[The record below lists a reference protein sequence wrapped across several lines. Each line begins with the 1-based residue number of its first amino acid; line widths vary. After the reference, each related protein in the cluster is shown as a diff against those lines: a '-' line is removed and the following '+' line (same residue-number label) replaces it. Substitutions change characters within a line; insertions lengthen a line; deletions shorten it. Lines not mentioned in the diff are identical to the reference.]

1 MLSAASALALA
12 AIPLVAT
19 STNVPIVPPTS
30 GRDGHSG
37 ALSLVVVTVFVIP
50 PMGALTP
57 RGDPRKMIVLS
68 NRGPTAASSKLPVAA
83 SVLIPCTRFHRQR
96 AQRAR
101 SAGGD
106 GAWGGGAEKAQDW
119 NSGEVEGAQ
128 PKGAEKGDGD
138 EQEPSKLVGINRRRT

>member
-1 MLSAASALALA
+1 MLSAATALALA

-57 RGDPRKMIVLS
+57 RGDPRKMVVLS
-68 NRGPTAASSKLPVAA
+68 NRWPPVASSKLLVAA
-83 SVLIPCTRFHRQR
+83 FV
-96 AQRAR
+96 
-101 SAGGD
+101 
-106 GAWGGGAEKAQDW
+106 
-119 NSGEVEGAQ
+119 
-128 PKGAEKGDGD
+128 
-138 EQEPSKLVGINRRRT
+138 